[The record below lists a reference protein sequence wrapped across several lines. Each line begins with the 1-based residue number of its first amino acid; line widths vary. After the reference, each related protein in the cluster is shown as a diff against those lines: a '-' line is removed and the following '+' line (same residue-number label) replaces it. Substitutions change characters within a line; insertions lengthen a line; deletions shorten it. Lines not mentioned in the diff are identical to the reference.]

1 MATRIMATRPTG
13 KSMRI
18 ALYVALPLAAV
29 IGAYFATRPK
39 SETAQVVATDR
50 SQKAGGG
57 TAQPVML
64 SAADARRIGVTYA
77 VASFGDLSREIRV
90 VGQIT
95 FDETRVKAVSPKI
108 DGWVEQLYV
117 NFTGQ
122 EVAAGAPLLAIYSP
136 MLVTAQEELLLAKQ
150 LQSDVSGGADDAR
163 AQAARL
169 AASARSKL
177 AFWDFSA
184 ADIARIEQEGR
195 ARRTLLIRSPVS
207 GFVVEKNVLQGER
220 VMAGTAIYKIADLSS
235 VWMDGEV
242 YEQDLPLIRLGQR
255 AEAELQAIPGATFAG
270 TVAYIYPTLN
280 PDTRTVRVRVQLSNE
295 NHRLKP
301 GMFATLRLFATAGR
315 SVLSVPRSAVLSTGE
330 RNLVFLKRVD
340 GMLEPHPVEI
350 GVASSDRIE
359 ILRGLAGGD
368 TVVTSATFL
377 VDAESNLG
385 TALGGMGNMPG
396 MDIAAPK
403 KKE

>member
-1 MATRIMATRPTG
+1 
-13 KSMRI
+13 
-18 ALYVALPLAAV
+18 
-29 IGAYFATRPK
+29 
-39 SETAQVVATDR
+39 
-50 SQKAGGG
+50 
-57 TAQPVML
+57 
-64 SAADARRIGVTYA
+64 
-77 VASFGDLSREIRV
+77 
-90 VGQIT
+90 VGQVT
-95 FDETRVKAVSPKI
+95 FDETRVKAISPKI

-122 EVAAGAPLLAIYSP
+122 EVRAGTPLLAIYSP

-150 LQSDVSGGADDAR
+150 LQSDVSLGADDAR

-177 AFWDFSA
+177 AFWDFSPD
-184 ADIARIEQEGR
+184 DIARIEQEGH

-207 GFVVEKNVLQGER
+207 GFVVEKNVLQGEK

-255 AEAELQAIPGATFAG
+255 AEAELQAIPGATFVG

-301 GMFATLRLFATAGR
+301 GMFATLRLFATAGQ

-330 RNLVFLKRVD
+330 RNLVFVKRAD
-340 GMLEPHPVEI
+340 GMLEPRAVQI
-350 GVASSDRIE
+350 GGASSDRIE
-359 ILRGLAGGD
+359 ILRGLTGGD